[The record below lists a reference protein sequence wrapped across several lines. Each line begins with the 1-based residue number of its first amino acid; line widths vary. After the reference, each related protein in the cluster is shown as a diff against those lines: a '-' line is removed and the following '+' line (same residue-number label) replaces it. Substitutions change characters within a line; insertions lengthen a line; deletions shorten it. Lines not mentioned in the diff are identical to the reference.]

1 METRA
6 NYALIGLFTLGVIAA
21 AFGFVYWFKGG
32 DSSLRRQMI
41 QVNFTGPVT
50 GLAKGSPV
58 TFNGIR
64 IGEVNR
70 TEFDTENPQKVKV
83 LIEVDREPLIAV
95 DTAARLD
102 VNLLSGIGSV
112 ALIGGTSRQRL
123 EPLPNQPVPVIEANP
138 SDIQDLMQGA
148 RALLT
153 RANSLMTGLEEV
165 VNENKGPLTAIVRNV
180 NTFSEALANNAPGVD
195 RFLASVGNAADK
207 IGPLAEKLE
216 TLSSEVTELVRA
228 VDRNKVS
235 NVVNNIE
242 GFTRTLDENR
252 DAVRTILTEAAS
264 VARQLNAVAPK
275 LDAALTD
282 FGGAAKSADTV
293 LKSVETSRVRSIL
306 ENTDAF
312 TASLSRSSP
321 DVERAIKGAGDLT
334 TRLNGVV
341 DENRD
346 SIRTVLTEAA
356 ALTKRLNDI
365 APKLDTGIN
374 SVNVLLEAIDT
385 RKIRNVVDNVDQFS
399 TSLGRSSGDV
409 EVAIKEAR
417 SLAEKLN
424 KSADR
429 VDAVLKAAQDF
440 LGGSAGGDT
449 SSAFAEV
456 REAAKSVRVLADNL
470 DKRTAEITAGVN
482 RVTGPTAREYEALA
496 IEGRRTL
503 NEISRAVRSLER
515 NPNQVIF
522 GGRPTVP
529 EYNGRR

>member
-1 METRA
+1 
-6 NYALIGLFTLGVIAA
+6 
-21 AFGFVYWFKGG
+21 
-32 DSSLRRQMI
+32 
-41 QVNFTGPVT
+41 
-50 GLAKGSPV
+50 
-58 TFNGIR
+58 
-64 IGEVNR
+64 
-70 TEFDTENPQKVKV
+70 
-83 LIEVDREPLIAV
+83 
-95 DTAARLD
+95 
-102 VNLLSGIGSV
+102 
-112 ALIGGTSRQRL
+112 
-123 EPLPNQPVPVIEANP
+123 
-138 SDIQDLMQGA
+138 
-148 RALLT
+148 
-153 RANSLMTGLEEV
+153 

-341 DENRD
+341 DENRE